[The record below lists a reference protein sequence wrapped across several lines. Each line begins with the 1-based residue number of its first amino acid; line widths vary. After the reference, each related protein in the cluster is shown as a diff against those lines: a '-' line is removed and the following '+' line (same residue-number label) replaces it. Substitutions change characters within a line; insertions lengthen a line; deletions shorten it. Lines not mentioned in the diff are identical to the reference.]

1 MIQDTNIYRALVS
14 DCMEEILQSDPE
26 MTESEAQSM
35 AEAITYG
42 SLFDVEILKT

>member
-1 MIQDTNIYRALVS
+1 MICDTHIYRALVA
-14 DCMEEILQSDPE
+14 DCVEELLQSDPE
-26 MTESEAQSM
+26 MTETEAQSM